1 MRHQENPWNLLR
13 GLMSTAAAVALAD
26 GTVHPAERLGLSHYL
41 RRAGIPGLQP
51 RRAHALFDICLHEL
65 QQGAARER
73 PGLAVILA
81 GFRDTPWAWVILRA
95 AEHVA
100 GADGAVH
107 PSEARVIETIRAVL
121 HLPCGVPER
130 YPACVMRR
138 AQA

>member
-1 MRHQENPWNLLR
+1 MRRQENPWNLLR
-13 GLMSTAAAVALAD
+13 GLTSTAAVVALAD
-26 GTVHPAERLGLSHYL
+26 GTVHPAERQGLGHYL
-41 RRAGIPGLQP
+41 RHAGIPGLQTG
-51 RRAHALFDICLHEL
+51 RSHALFDTCLREL
-65 QQGAARER
+65 EQRPARER
-73 PGLAVILA
+73 QGLAGVLA

-121 HLPCGVPER
+121 HLPRGVPER

-138 AQA
+138 VQA